1 MGLHGS
7 ETEAPVFGRYR
18 LWGLLGRGG
27 MGEVYRA
34 YDTGRDRIVALK
46 LLPPQLAGDA
56 DFIARFRRESRLAAR
71 LRDPHVVP
79 IHDFGEVDG
88 RLFIDMR
95 LVEGTDLANLLTER
109 HRMEPV
115 RAVHLVGQVAAA
127 LDAAHRD
134 GLVHRDVKPSNVLV
148 TEEDHVYLTDFGI
161 AHSTDATALTGTG
174 TALGTI
180 QYMAPERF
188 LHGRGDRRMDVY
200 SLGCMLFEVLTGRR
214 PFEGD
219 EVPAQMYAHV
229 HMPPPRPSTLVPGL
243 SPALDE
249 VVLRAMAK
257 DPAHR
262 FDTAGALAAAARV
275 ATGSAPTAV
284 GPVPHG
290 STLRATAHLGAP
302 TAPPGPARPGSVPP
316 GPVPFG
322 SLPPGSL
329 PPGSLPPGSLPPASV
344 PPGMAPG
351 TPNDPWRRRAL
362 VAGAIAAVSV
372 VAGGVAVVTTLVG
385 DSGDTATRSVAAPTV
400 AADRGGV
407 PSVTARLLPGVPA
420 TSAAAPGTT
429 GKIGEAV
436 RDGGIEV
443 TVTAARYADAIDV
456 GNEYSGYTPAPAGT
470 DARYVVVQSKVLNDT
485 AKSISPGCLGGI
497 STAVLDNRDRRF
509 DTISETSQV
518 KGNSAACFP
527 AVQPGFTVDVTFV
540 YKVPKTANIARFVFK
555 DQTNYAVP
563 DANAPGV
570 ALGL

>member
-1 MGLHGS
+1 VGLHGS
-7 ETEAPVFGRYR
+7 ETEAPDFGRYR

-95 LVEGTDLANLLTER
+95 LVEGTDLAALLAER
-109 HRMEPV
+109 HRMEPG
-115 RAVHLVGQVAAA
+115 RAVHLVSQVAAA

-200 SLGCMLFEVLTGRR
+200 SLGCLLYEVLTGRR

-229 HMPPPRPSTLVPGL
+229 HLPPPRPSALVPGL
-243 SPALDE
+243 PPALDD
-249 VVLRAMAK
+249 VVVRAMAK
-257 DPAHR
+257 DPAER

-275 ATGSAPTAV
+275 ALGGA
-284 GPVPHG
+284 PVPGGPLPHLANG
-290 STLRATAHLGAP
+290 STLRATAHLGASS
-302 TAPPGPARPGSVPP
+302 TPPGPARPGSLPPGSFPP
-316 GPVPFG
+316 GPFPPGPPPSG
-322 SLPPGSL
+322 SLPPGL
-329 PPGSLPPGSLPPASV
+329 PQGAT
-344 PPGMAPG
+344 G
-351 TPNDPWRRRAL
+351 TPHDPWRRRAL
-362 VAGAIAAVSV
+362 VAAAIAAVAV
-372 VAGGVAVVTTLVG
+372 VAAGVTIVTSLSGG
-385 DSGDTATRSVAAPTV
+385 SGDTATRSLAAPTV
-400 AADRGGV
+400 AANRGSA
-407 PSVTARLLPGVPA
+407 PSVTARVLPGLVT
-420 TSAAAPGTT
+420 TSAAATGTT
-429 GKIGEAV
+429 GRIGEAV

-443 TVTAARYADAIDV
+443 TVSDARYADAIDV
-456 GNEYSGYTPAPAGT
+456 GNEYSGYKATPAGT
-470 DARYVVVQSKVLNDT
+470 DARYVVVRSKVLNDT

-497 STAVLDNRDRRF
+497 STAVLDDRDRRF

-518 KGNSAACFP
+518 KGNSTACFP
-527 AVQPGFTVDVTFV
+527 AVQPGFSVDVTFV
-540 YKVPKTANIARFVFK
+540 YKVPKSANVARFVFK
-555 DQTNYAVP
+555 DQTNFAIP
-563 DANAPGV
+563 DAGSPGV
-570 ALGL
+570 ALEL

>member
-7 ETEAPVFGRYR
+7 ETEAPDFGRYR

-95 LVEGTDLANLLTER
+95 LVEGTDLAALLTER
-109 HRMEPV
+109 HRMEPG
-115 RAVHLVGQVAAA
+115 RAVHLVSQVAAA

-200 SLGCMLFEVLTGRR
+200 SLGCLLYEVLTGRR

-229 HMPPPRPSTLVPGL
+229 HLPPPRPSALVPGL
-243 SPALDE
+243 PPALDD
-249 VVLRAMAK
+249 VVVRAMAK
-257 DPAHR
+257 DPAER

-275 ATGSAPTAV
+275 AV
-284 GPVPHG
+284 GGAPVPGGPLPHLAHG
-290 STLRATAHLGAP
+290 STLRATAHLGASS
-302 TAPPGPARPGSVPP
+302 TPPGPARPG
-316 GPVPFG
+316 PVPCRRGPSRRGPRPRVLCRPGCRRERPGRRTTPGGGAPWSPPRSRRSRSSRRG
-322 SLPPGSL
+322 SRS
-329 PPGSLPPGSLPPASV
+329 SRACPA
-344 PPGMAPG
+344 AP
-351 TPNDPWRRRAL
+351 
-362 VAGAIAAVSV
+362 
-372 VAGGVAVVTTLVG
+372 
-385 DSGDTATRSVAAPTV
+385 ATRRPAHSRRP
-400 AADRGGV
+400 
-407 PSVTARLLPGVPA
+407 PSRRT
-420 TSAAAPGTT
+420 AAA
-429 GKIGEAV
+429 
-436 RDGGIEV
+436 
-443 TVTAARYADAIDV
+443 
-456 GNEYSGYTPAPAGT
+456 
-470 DARYVVVQSKVLNDT
+470 
-485 AKSISPGCLGGI
+485 
-497 STAVLDNRDRRF
+497 RR
-509 DTISETSQV
+509 
-518 KGNSAACFP
+518 P
-527 AVQPGFTVDVTFV
+527 
-540 YKVPKTANIARFVFK
+540 
-555 DQTNYAVP
+555 
-563 DANAPGV
+563 
-570 ALGL
+570 

>member
-7 ETEAPVFGRYR
+7 ETEATDFGRYR

-46 LLPPQLAGDA
+46 VLPPQLANDT

-95 LVEGTDLANLLTER
+95 LVEGTDLAALLAER

-115 RAVHLVGQVAAA
+115 RAVHLVGQIAAA

-200 SLGCMLFEVLTGRR
+200 SLGCVLHEVLTGRR

-219 EVPAQMYAHV
+219 EIPAQMYAHV
-229 HMPPPRPSTLVPGL
+229 HLPPPRPSALVPGL
-243 SPALDE
+243 PPALDD
-249 VVLRAMAK
+249 VVARAMAK
-257 DPAHR
+257 DPAER

-275 ATGSAPTAV
+275 ATGGAPV
-284 GPVPHG
+284 SGGPIPHG
-290 STLRATAHLGAP
+290 AHASIPRQTALLGSP
-302 TAPPGPARPGSVPP
+302 SSPPGSAR
-316 GPVPFG
+316 
-322 SLPPGSL
+322 PGSL
-329 PPGSLPPGSLPPASV
+329 PPGSLPPGSLPHGSPAHGSL
-344 PPGMAPG
+344 PPGLLPG
-351 TPNDPWRRRAL
+351 GGAGGSGGAPNDPWRRRAL
-362 VAGAIAAVSV
+362 VAAAIAAVAVV
-372 VAGGVAVVTTLVG
+372 VAGVSVVTTVFSG
-385 DSGDTATRSVAAPTV
+385 SGDTATRSLVAPTV
-400 AADRGGV
+400 AVDRGSA
-407 PSVTARLLPGVPA
+407 PSVTARALPGRAA
-420 TSAAAPGTT
+420 TPEAAPGTT

-443 TVTAARYADAIDV
+443 TVTAAKYADAIDV
-456 GNEYSGYTPAPAGT
+456 GNEYSGYKPSPAGT

-485 AKSISPGCLGGI
+485 AKSISPGCLGGV
-497 STAVLDNRDRRF
+497 STAVLDDRDRR
-509 DTISETSQV
+509 
-518 KGNSAACFP
+518 
-527 AVQPGFTVDVTFV
+527 
-540 YKVPKTANIARFVFK
+540 
-555 DQTNYAVP
+555 
-563 DANAPGV
+563 
-570 ALGL
+570 